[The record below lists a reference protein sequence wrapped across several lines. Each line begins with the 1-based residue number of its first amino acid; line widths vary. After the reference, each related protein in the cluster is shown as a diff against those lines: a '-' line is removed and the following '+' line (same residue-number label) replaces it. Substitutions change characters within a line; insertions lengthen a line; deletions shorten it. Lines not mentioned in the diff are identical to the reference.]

1 MQTFK
6 PEVTK
11 DEYLMWLRKSVEEHN
26 EEKTMQ
32 LVKGMRYIDW
42 ERVDENYEDEDHGYG
57 KIA

>member
-42 ERVDENYEDEDHGYG
+42 DKQDEDYSDEDH
-57 KIA
+57 KI

>member
-6 PEVTK
+6 SEVTK
-11 DEYLMWLRKSVEEHN
+11 DEYLAWLRKSIKDHN

-42 ERVDENYEDEDHGYG
+42 EKQDEDYKDEDH
-57 KIA
+57 KM